1 MKLDDIPKEFS
12 SQLRIAIIS
21 TLVNKKMV
29 FSELKEE
36 TGATDGNLS
45 VQLKKLTEWGMI
57 SSKKILVSDK
67 LSTLYSLTDYGLTEF
82 ESYVLL
88 LESIFK
94 NTDDE

>member
-12 SQLRIAIIS
+12 SQLRTAIVS
-21 TLVNKKMV
+21 TLVNKDMV

-45 VQLKKLTEWGMI
+45 VQLKNLTEWGMVTAKKVII
-57 SSKKILVSDK
+57 SNKA
-67 LSTLYSLTDYGLTEF
+67 STLYSLTDYGLTEF